1 MTSNRKLL
9 AYKIKI
15 IRQLDKGKT
24 GKQLA
29 EEFWNL
35 NINNRL
41 LYVYICNYVLYTNKL
56 QIS

>member
-29 EEFWNL
+29 EEFWHL

-41 LYVYICNYVLYTNKL
+41 LYRVYK
-56 QIS
+56 